1 MVRNRSQLLNGHEM
15 EVKKIIV
22 VRQTT
27 KAVASKLSLKKKTT
41 TKEQSNYSDAVK
53 LLDHRFDSCSSLD
66 FLMLALACNY
76 LKGLCHAK
84 LCNFITTKMR
94 KK

>member
-1 MVRNRSQLLNGHEM
+1 M

-27 KAVASKLSLKKKTT
+27 KAVASKLSLKKKQNKTKQNK

-66 FLMLALACNY
+66 FLMLACNY

>member
-1 MVRNRSQLLNGHEM
+1 M

-27 KAVASKLSLKKKTT
+27 KAVASKLSLKKQKTK
-41 TKEQSNYSDAVK
+41 TKEQRNYSDAVK
-53 LLDHRFDSCSSLD
+53 LLDDYRFDSCSSLD
-66 FLMLALACNY
+66 FLMLACNY
-76 LKGLCHAK
+76 LKELCHAK

>member
-1 MVRNRSQLLNGHEM
+1 MVRNRSQLLNGYEM

-27 KAVASKLSLKKKTT
+27 KAVASKLSLKKKKTK

-66 FLMLALACNY
+66 FLMLACNY

>member
-27 KAVASKLSLKKKTT
+27 KAVASKLSLKKKT
-41 TKEQSNYSDAVK
+41 KKNKRAEQ
-53 LLDHRFDSCSSLD
+53 LQRCSEIARS
-66 FLMLALACNY
+66 
-76 LKGLCHAK
+76 
-84 LCNFITTKMR
+84 
-94 KK
+94 